1 MFNKKVFDM
10 LKPIKGLKASHF
22 ETISKALTGGQILCE
37 AELAI
42 SEVLFEDFK
51 NGEIELSDEQWERV
65 IKKIEERRKYFK
77 EQVEKIK
84 RDREDESLPD
94 VIDLGEL
101 E

>member
-10 LKPIKGLKASHF
+10 LKPIKGLKSSHF
-22 ETISKALTGGQILCE
+22 ETISRALTCGQILCE

-51 NGEIELSDEQWERV
+51 KGELELTDEQWERV
-65 IKKIEERRKYFK
+65 IKKIEERRRYFK
-77 EQVEKIK
+77 EQVEKFK
-84 RDREDESLPD
+84 REHEDESLPD
-94 VIDLGEL
+94 AIDLEEL